1 MPKEHFTVK
10 LRNNVSCSRV
20 GRRETPAGLPGQSA
34 GECPLPDFRP
44 ITASLVPFEI
54 NCDWEHWFEHPYPID
69 ILAN

>member
-34 GECPLPDFRP
+34 GECPLPG
-44 ITASLVPFEI
+44 
-54 NCDWEHWFEHPYPID
+54 ID
-69 ILAN
+69 RGDDDKGYVW